1 MDQIHV
7 ATLNI
12 RNLADRWAERLA
24 LLLADMA
31 ALEPDI
37 LGLQEVIYPMH
48 QDRLIGAA
56 GEAHYRAIRGW
67 AGRPEYGNSLLI
79 REPLTG
85 VNPERLDLGL
95 NRSALRVTVNLPGG
109 TSALAGGET
118 LLVVVTHLHHE
129 VLDAAQRDDQA
140 RQLLEWLDATSR
152 ATETDMPATPPS
164 TGAQVVVGDFNAHP
178 QEAASVRMRAAGFR
192 SAYAELQGA
201 DPAVTWPSGIQAPG
215 MDTDGDPACLDYI
228 WIRGAVRVES
238 ARVVFDRP
246 DPADPTLFPSD
257 HFGLSAR
264 LAIGD
269 AIEAPPDRVGDR

>member
-1 MDQIHV
+1 MDQLHI

-12 RNLADRWAERLA
+12 RNLADRWAERLP

-31 ALEPDI
+31 ALNPDI
-37 LGLQEVIYPMH
+37 LGLQEVIYPMQ

-67 AGRPEYGNSLLI
+67 AGRPEYGNSLLV
-79 REPLTG
+79 REPLAG
-85 VNPERLDLGL
+85 GDVERLDLGL
-95 NRSALRVTVNLPGG
+95 RRSALRASITLPGG
-109 TSALAGGET
+109 ER

-129 VLDAAQRDDQA
+129 APDAAQRDDQA
-140 RQLLEWLDATSR
+140 RQLIDWLDGVSGAG
-152 ATETDMPATPPS
+152 TDAPATAPSATAPPPA
-164 TGAQVVVGDFNAHP
+164 AQVVMGDFNAHP
-178 QEAASVRMRAAGFR
+178 QEAAAIRMQAAGFR
-192 SAYAELQGA
+192 SAYAELHGG

-246 DPADPTLFPSD
+246 DPDDSTLFPSD
-257 HFGLSAR
+257 HFGLSAH
-264 LAIGD
+264 LVIADTIGS
-269 AIEAPPDRVGDR
+269 PPDRVGDH